1 MTSICNSDKDCV
13 SKDTFGN
20 CHSFDFCKHKS
31 FKDIEKV
38 NNPITFKVESVMCD
52 YGIYEND
59 QLMMIVNSRANALLI
74 KSILQQDLKGKVV
87 RSSFSAYPKRMRKL
101 RAMTYGE
108 FCEKWYNQY
117 NCCEHLINGTPKFVC
132 PFSGLSKYSSCCD
145 YNELYTYDLCKLP
158 NGKYIL
164 VEVTNDA

>member
-1 MTSICNSDKDCV
+1 MTVICNSDKDCV

-59 QLMMIVNSRANALLI
+59 LLMMIVNSRANALLI
-74 KSILQQDLKGKVV
+74 KSILQQDLKGVIVK
-87 RSSFSAYPKRMRKL
+87 SPFSAHPKHMRKF
-101 RAMTYGE
+101 RAMTNEE
-108 FCEKWYNQY
+108 FCDKWRENHLFCKSIVSNGYCCPISPTG
-117 NCCEHLINGTPKFVC
+117 NCFRESFMNKALQNKRRQIHT
-132 PFSGLSKYSSCCD
+132 S
-145 YNELYTYDLCKLP
+145 
-158 NGKYIL
+158 
-164 VEVTNDA
+164 

>member
-1 MTSICNSDKDCV
+1 MTAICESDKDCV

-20 CHSFDFCKHKS
+20 CHSFDFCKYKS

-38 NNPITFKVESVMCD
+38 DNPITFKVESVMCD

-87 RSSFSAYPKRMRKL
+87 RSPFSAHQKRRRKL

-108 FCEKWYNQY
+108 FCDRWYRQY
-117 NCCEHLINGTPKFVC
+117 NCCEELINEIAKNVC
-132 PFSGLSKYSSCCD
+132 PFSGLSIATCCD
-145 YNELYTYDLCKLP
+145 YNELYTYEPCKLP

-164 VEVTNDA
+164 VEVTE

>member
-1 MTSICNSDKDCV
+1 MTAICNSDKGCV

-87 RSSFSAYPKRMRKL
+87 KSSFSAYPKRMRKL
-101 RAMTYGE
+101 KAMTNEE
-108 FCEKWYNQY
+108 FCDKWRKNHLFCKSIVSNGYCCPISPAG
-117 NCCEHLINGTPKFVC
+117 NCFRESFMNKPYKTK
-132 PFSGLSKYSSCCD
+132 D
-145 YNELYTYDLCKLP
+145 
-158 NGKYIL
+158 GKYIL
-164 VEVTNDA
+164 REVKE

>member
-1 MTSICNSDKDCV
+1 MTAICNSDKGCV
-13 SKDTFGN
+13 SKDKFGN
-20 CHSFDFCKHKS
+20 CHSFDFCKYKG

-74 KSILQQDLKGKVV
+74 KSILQQDLKGKVIK
-87 RSSFSAYPKRMRKL
+87 SPFSAHPKRRRKL
-101 RAMTYGE
+101 RAMTCNE
-108 FCEKWYNQY
+108 FCRKYDFCGDCPMY
-117 NCCEHLINGTPKFVC
+117 DKRIYDCSTPNFKDND
-132 PFSGLSKYSSCCD
+132 PFKTKG
-145 YNELYTYDLCKLP
+145 
-158 NGKYIL
+158 GKYIL

>member
-1 MTSICNSDKDCV
+1 MTAICNSDKDCA

-20 CHSFDFCKHKS
+20 CHSFDFCKHKG

-52 YGIYEND
+52 YGIFEND

-87 RSSFSAYPKRMRKL
+87 RSPFSTYPKRRRKL
-101 RAMTYGE
+101 RAMTIGE
-108 FCEKWYNQY
+108 YCDIGRVGRTECKYCEYNR
-117 NCCEHLINGTPKFVC
+117 
-132 PFSGLSKYSSCCD
+132 GLYYCD
-145 YNELYTYDLCKLP
+145 YSVFNQVNRWREKNKPYKTKG
-158 NGKYIL
+158 GKYIL
-164 VEVTNDA
+164 REVKE